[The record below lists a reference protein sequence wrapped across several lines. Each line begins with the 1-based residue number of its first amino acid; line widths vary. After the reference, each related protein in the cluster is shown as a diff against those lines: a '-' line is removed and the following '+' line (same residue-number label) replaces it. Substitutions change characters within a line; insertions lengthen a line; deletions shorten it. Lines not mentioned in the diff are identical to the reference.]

1 MSGSVSRSTAAFT
14 DAERTDI
21 RRFCGYPA
29 FGAGPA
35 SFQGWRFFQAYGL
48 LEFRMTNL
56 APAEFQVVRQ
66 YLATLYGLET
76 AVPGAGAN
84 LDTDQAA
91 VWTHNKNEVADRS
104 ALYGQWC
111 RRLAAFMGVP
121 VGPNFVSGGGA
132 GSTVAM
138 IV

>member
-1 MSGSVSRSTAAFT
+1 MSGSVALSTDPFT

-29 FGAGPA
+29 YGATA
-35 SFQGWRFFQAYGL
+35 SGFSQWRYFQIYGE

-66 YLATLYGLET
+66 YLAQLYELES
-76 AVPGAGAN
+76 AIPAAGQN

-91 VWTHNKNEVADRS
+91 VWFHNKNEVADRRTLFAYWKS
-104 ALYGQWC
+104 QLTS
-111 RRLAAFMGVP
+111 FFGVP
-121 VGPNFVSGGGA
+121 AGPSSGSA
-132 GSTVAM
+132 RRAA
-138 IV
+138 IVI